1 MGLPALMSPET
12 WVVLPPL
19 PAVEPSALAHLAS
32 DVRSLLDDAR
42 QNRPA
47 EGTPAE
53 TKALVRVALFGF
65 ASLRVLGPG
74 FIGVQRENLNRALA
88 ELLRR
93 ELDAAEPE
101 RKLALRHIEQAV
113 HKYGVLTES
122 MWAVLGT
129 LPAASMPEMVDE
141 LSRHIEAEDLAMESS
156 DRVVLRFQL
165 DVMVALDVLD
175 APLDELTFWAF
186 RAITDARRV
195 EALPAAMTSN
205 VLRGELARL
214 RSRRSWLAWDV
225 AEIAKELAPWPTPS
239 R

>member
-1 MGLPALMSPET
+1 
-12 WVVLPPL
+12 
-19 PAVEPSALAHLAS
+19 
-32 DVRSLLDDAR
+32 
-42 QNRPA
+42 
-47 EGTPAE
+47 
-53 TKALVRVALFGF
+53 
-65 ASLRVLGPG
+65 
-74 FIGVQRENLNRALA
+74 
-88 ELLRR
+88 
-93 ELDAAEPE
+93 
-101 RKLALRHIEQAV
+101 
-113 HKYGVLTES
+113 
-122 MWAVLGT
+122 
-129 LPAASMPEMVDE
+129 MPEMVDE